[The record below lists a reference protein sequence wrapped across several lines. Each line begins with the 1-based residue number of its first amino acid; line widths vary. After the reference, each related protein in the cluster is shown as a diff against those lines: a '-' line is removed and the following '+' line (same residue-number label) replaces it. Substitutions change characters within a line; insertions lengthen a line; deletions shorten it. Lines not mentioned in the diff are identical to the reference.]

1 MRFSGS
7 LDLTYRLEQSDD
19 YVASWRFLLATL
31 SRSRISP
38 AINIK
43 TSIIV
48 TFIGKLSF
56 YFIYHFTANFLKSV
70 LLCHG
75 IKITTRNATI
85 VRRYNFDF

>member
-31 SRSRISP
+31 SHTCISP

-56 YFIYHFTANFLKSV
+56 YFIYHFYYEFFEISFIMPSV
-70 LLCHG
+70 LLW
-75 IKITTRNATI
+75 
-85 VRRYNFDF
+85 Y